1 MKTWKIIE
9 IQSVN
14 EFTNDYWTTYYF
26 KMKMDNWEVISIWK
40 KRKDAFKLGDTVT
53 YEEYTSSKGKQ
64 AWREAKENNF
74 KKWEFKQDQR
84 GYFTSIAFQIAFQ
97 SYSWE
102 DSYKYCSDLA
112 RRIFADMLDNYETKQ
127 PEENK
132 ETDNTDQKKESPT
145 QNKQAELEDLPF

>member
-40 KRKDAFKLGDTVT
+40 KRKDAFKLGDTLT
-53 YEEYTSSKGKQ
+53 YEEYTNSKGKQ

-112 RRIFADMLDNYETKQ
+112 RRIFADMLDNYENKQ

-132 ETDNTDQKKESPT
+132 NTENTDTKT